1 MTELNERQKK
11 FIGAVLARKT
21 DDNKPILEAVL
32 KSYAINEGIIDKA
45 KLAAGKV
52 LNRAKKATAPEKPA
66 EAPAPKPV
74 IHDYAAL
81 RKAMMFEPDCWERDL
96 RRFYANC
103 ELVQYYLSNYGIR
116 DFNTIVG
123 SDAFR
128 KAVEFGRT
136 LDKMRVNPLVKEDA
150 RRKTMQ
156 ECLERFYEGDNRVL
170 VEGIMADFDESETV
184 EVDLP
189 PMFESRED
197 NISAFREA
205 MAGIANFIRRHG
217 YYPWAKFLKENR
229 ILLSRAGRFDK
240 TEYPEAP
247 ERPSAKL
254 AADIRNAYSA
264 GTSED

>member
-11 FIGAVLARKT
+11 FIGAVLSRKT
-21 DDNKPILEAVL
+21 DENKPVLEAVL
-32 KSYAINEGIIDKA
+32 KAYAINEGIIDKA
-45 KLAAGKV
+45 KLAANKMLGK
-52 LNRAKKATAPEKPA
+52 AK
-66 EAPAPKPV
+66 PAPKPETPKAAPAQKPV
-74 IHDYAAL
+74 VHDYAAL
-81 RKAMMFEPDCWERDL
+81 RRAMMFEPDCWDRDL

-103 ELVQYYLSNYGIR
+103 ELVQYYISNYGIR

-123 SDAFR
+123 SEAFR
-128 KAVEFGRT
+128 KAVDFGRT
-136 LDKMRVNPLVKEDA
+136 LDKMRVNPLVREDS
-150 RRKTMQ
+150 RRKNMQ
-156 ECLERFYEGDNRVL
+156 ECLERFYVGDNRVL

-184 EVDLP
+184 EFDLP
-189 PMFESRED
+189 PVFEARED

-217 YYPWAKFLKENR
+217 FYPWAKFLKENR
-229 ILLSRAGRFDK
+229 LLLARAGRFDK
-240 TEYPEAP
+240 VEYPEAP